1 MRIIRH
7 GCADAP
13 CAGVVVEERLYPLPD
28 ALPDPEQLR
37 SACAG
42 SSASGMP
49 QSLLSPVRP
58 GTVFGM
64 AHNTGS
70 TDRALPPQAFLKAA
84 ASVVGPG
91 EPIPLPDGV
100 GQVDVEVELA
110 AVIGAPLWRKRPD
123 EVQVFGY
130 TIGLDVTAR
139 DAQYSDPLWTEA
151 KSRRGFTPIGPWIE
165 TELDD
170 TGAGIELWR
179 NGDPVASGS
188 TADLARGVPEVISYL
203 STLVELSPGDIV
215 LTGAPGTF
223 GSIAAGDTVTAGI
236 TGIGTL
242 TTSVIPAGDAI
253 TSGSA
258 RA

>member
-1 MRIIRH
+1 MRIVRH

-13 CAGVVVEERLYPLPD
+13 RAGVVVEERLYPLPD

-49 QSLLSPVRP
+49 RSLLTPVRP

-91 EPIPLPDGV
+91 EPIPLPDGI

-110 AVIGAPLWRKRPD
+110 AVIGAPLWRKRP
-123 EVQVFGY
+123 EELQVLGF

-139 DAQYSDPLWTEA
+139 EAQHSDPLWTEA

-165 TELDD
+165 TEIDHTD
-170 TGAGIELWR
+170 AGIELWR
-179 NGDPVASGS
+179 NGVPVASGS
-188 TADLARGVPEVISYL
+188 TADLARGIPEVIAYL
-203 STLVELSPGDIV
+203 STLVELSPGDVV

-223 GSIAAGDTVTAGI
+223 GPVAAGDTVTAGI
-236 TGIGTL
+236 AGIGTL
-242 TTSVIPAGDAI
+242 TTPVVSAGDANMPG
-253 TSGSA
+253 SG